1 MSYDEP
7 RYLASRDH
15 GPIQVLV
22 ATNTHTA
29 SGHVMTATPAVRAAL
44 PRAAIITG
52 ASACVLTA
60 GVSASP
66 TVSVALGGTIALTMS
81 ISHTAGA
88 VISQSTLTNTVTG
101 TAGEIP
107 VVTIV
112 CTGTASA
119 TQITPVLELVL
130 LYREQFS

>member
-7 RYLASRDH
+7 RFISRRNE

-29 SGHVMTATPAVRAAL
+29 SGLVMTATPAVRAGTV
-44 PRAAIITG
+44 RGAILTG
-52 ASACVLTA
+52 ARACVLTA

-66 TVSVALGGTIALTMS
+66 TVSVALGGTVALSFS

-88 VISQSTLTNTVTG
+88 IGGTVSLTNTTTG

-107 VVTIV
+107 TVTIV

-119 TQITPVLELVL
+119 TQITPVLELI
-130 LYREQFS
+130 YEFREQFS